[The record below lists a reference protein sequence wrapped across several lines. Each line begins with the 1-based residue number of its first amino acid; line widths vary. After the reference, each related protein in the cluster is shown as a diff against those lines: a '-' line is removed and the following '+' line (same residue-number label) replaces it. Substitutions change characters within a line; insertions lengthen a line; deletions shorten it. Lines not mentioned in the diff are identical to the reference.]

1 MKLNLRRCS
10 RLPIYF
16 GGRLRRHQRS
26 RRKWMSDANLAAEPY
41 PQSRRRS
48 FRRRAHIGRRDRPR
62 RVPDQNPDVRSRA
75 SGVRLGCVRR
85 VARATTGAAVDC
97 LAAPASRF
105 PFCRSGSEKR
115 SSIRR
120 SAHAPSHR
128 HKRGTT
134 WSSSAFHALQI
145 HYGQR
150 PTSGAEPLSWV
161 LPAGFVRRH
170 CHRRIGGRP
179 PCVKSNRTRSQE
191 RTRN

>member
-1 MKLNLRRCS
+1 MKWDSISDVVLDYQYVLATARGGTRDRVATEMNIRHQA
-10 RLPIYF
+10 
-16 GGRLRRHQRS
+16 GRLALH
-26 RRKWMSDANLAAEPY
+26 AIVAAT
-41 PQSRRRS
+41 
-48 FRRRAHIGRRDRPR
+48 IGITAEHAP
-62 RVPDQNPDVRSRA
+62 VRNVRTA
-75 SGVRLGCVRR
+75 CHMKFRLGRARR
-85 VARATTGAAVDC
+85 GARAPTGGVVDC
-97 LAAPASRF
+97 RAGQALRF
-105 PFCRSGSEKR
+105 PSCKNGSEKR